1 MTKMMDRVEIADKS
15 ITLSSNSKICCDQ
28 SGIVYQLSLGQA
40 AGGQKPKEKKN
51 TKRFEIDLDGGKK
64 AYLSGDFFI
73 LETHKSTVKVLE
85 TTKKDFANC
94 DFED

>member
-1 MTKMMDRVEIADKS
+1 M
-15 ITLSSNSKICCDQ
+15 
-28 SGIVYQLSLGQA
+28 
-40 AGGQKPKEKKN
+40 

-73 LETHKSTVKVLE
+73 LETHKSTVKVQE

-94 DFED
+94 DFEDQDQEIIVNRVILPVLCDQSLSEQELSNLL